1 MAITISGW
9 RDLRNAE
16 ELVLA
21 AVRKHRFGAQLFIVD
36 PARFLREAGFGVA
49 ELFAAQL
56 AAMPGVRVNPVN
68 AYDEVRAGRHLL
80 CRQSIAISSLG
91 LPAGLGERA

>member
-1 MAITISGW
+1 MASTISGW
-9 RDLRNAE
+9 RDLRDAE

-36 PARFLREAGFGVA
+36 PARFLREAGFVVA
-49 ELFAAQL
+49 KVFAAQL
-56 AAMPGVRVNPVN
+56 AAMPGVRVNPAN

-80 CRQSIAISSLG
+80 CRAVHRDL
-91 LPAGLGERA
+91 LAWPARGPR